1 MKRSFVSTW
10 CHNRYYHV
18 RGQPR
23 VWVMVVDL
31 GKLSKVIR
39 FTWIKVSETIQLDR
53 PSPMTGS
60 MQRFDSSPWSLSR
73 NKLHTSNCNR
83 DTTGTGAESAQINL
97 QPAPPA
103 VTLKV
108 RHVIYMFIDASLG
121 FSCYFYVALHVKL
134 CVSSYL
140 FYLFYDCGHVFASQ
154 WRWFTVVDGRDWR
167 LNIVCLVCDGSKG
180 RCTAYDVVVG
190 CWRHILNFISGS
202 FAVTAETIVVIESY
216 T

>member
-1 MKRSFVSTW
+1 MSEGSLVFGSWSWTW
-10 CHNRYYHV
+10 GNYRRWSGSLESKSVKQFNWIARV
-18 RGQPR
+18 RWPVRCKDSIHRPG
-23 VWVMVVDL
+23 VWAGINYTL
-31 GKLSKVIR
+31 QTATEIPPGLEPNLHKSIWR
-39 FTWIKVSETIQLDR
+39 HCWSEVYQ
-53 PSPMTGS
+53 
-60 MQRFDSSPWSLSR
+60 
-73 NKLHTSNCNR
+73 
-83 DTTGTGAESAQINL
+83 

-108 RHVIYMFIDASLG
+108 RHVIYIFIDVSLG